1 MSFSVSSSIRKPADK
16 IAYRYNGQPVYA
28 LHELIDD
35 SYETILKLHS
45 GVEVITGHSTGFID
59 LDHMLKGLQPGN
71 LIVIASRPSMG
82 KTALILNIA
91 HNLSV
96 KKTVPTAIFSLEM
109 SREQLAMR
117 MLSTAA
123 CAGSGRVVAGHL
135 KEPDLAKIDRAK
147 ESLRKSAIYLDD
159 TSGISITAL
168 LAKAIRLKI
177 DHDVQVIIIDYL
189 QLMRDDSGSAL
200 NPEEISRISSSLK
213 VLARELDISIIL
225 LSQLHPSL
233 EKRKRK
239 NRRPMLSDLQG
250 IGSLEDDADVI
261 LFLYRDT
268 VYCKSCRRRDGS
280 CVHNHEREAE
290 IIIAKQKNGPI
301 GTVCLSFFG
310 ETTSFKDLR

>member
-59 LDHMLKGLQPGN
+59 LDHMLEGLQPGN

-123 CAGSGRVVAGHL
+123 CVGSGRVVAGHL
-135 KEPDLAKIDRAK
+135 KEPDLAKIDRVK

-250 IGSLEDDADVI
+250 TGSLEDDADVI